1 MREYP
6 GEGYKD
12 AEGSKGQGVLG
23 VAGVLWFL
31 QPRAE
36 ELRGG
41 LLAAYIPS
49 RRGVEGQCWAL
60 LSGDSNRTQGLGKG
74 SLPEGSQ
81 ALEQIPQGS
90 GHSLKLL

>member
-36 ELRGG
+36 EPRGG

-49 RRGVEGQCWAL
+49 REEWRGSAELC
-60 LSGDSNRTQGLGKG
+60 
-74 SLPEGSQ
+74 SLVTAQQNPRVRERFFTRG
-81 ALEQIPQGS
+81 
-90 GHSLKLL
+90 